1 MVIIIAY
8 CRGVESEGDSST
20 GKMLIKQEPHWFAA
34 IMDINEHTG
43 SVVLKVQNV
52 PWDPRL
58 EESVC

>member
-1 MVIIIAY
+1 MIIIAY

-20 GKMLIKQEPHWFAA
+20 GKMLIKHEPHWFAA
-34 IMDINEHTG
+34 IMDINKHTG
-43 SVVLKVQNV
+43 SVVLTVQYV